1 MPDVKSSLLTQVTD
15 LKDKNPNLNTMIA
28 FGGWTHNDP
37 GKYRTVF
44 SDMVSTRVNRQ
55 LFIKNLL
62 GFLCQ
67 YGFDSID
74 FNWEYHSVKDR
85 GGKEADVKN
94 FTQFLKELQAAM
106 RSGGRHYLVIYT
118 APTSYWYLRHFYLKA
133 MRSYVDWINLMS
145 HDLHRIW
152 GRDNPIKIMDLIKDT
167 NAKPVYDKVAKVNYM
182 AYCDN
187 NWISYDD
194 ARTFKDKAVR
204 PECNRWENKFPSN
217 VIALE
222 MNVDTGSEGAGY
234 SSDDASQCRVTDYSG
249 VCSDE
254 ERLVGRTNSLD
265 KKKGAVRSLPMP
277 DPSAVHCGLVSTT
290 LNAIGIEEM
299 EVSQAIVLVTLKPEV
314 GMASIAHE
322 VLKSSA
328 VALATCSSIWTSVPG
343 LHAAA
348 PVPTISSTYLKSTRG
363 PAGVEDRIAAGGQPT
378 SVRGNATMARIL
390 LTLIQET
397 WEGLLAEVDDRWPL
411 LRCSRRKE
419 SAIPS
424 GQLGEGLPT
433 RSTASARL
441 TSSVRTSH
449 L

>member
-1 MPDVKSSLLTQVTD
+1 MSPQEIPVHDITHLIFSFGFVAPGDFRITNMPDVKSSLLTQVTD

-152 GRDNPIKIMDLIKDT
+152 GRDNPI
-167 NAKPVYDKVAKVNYM
+167 
-182 AYCDN
+182 
-187 NWISYDD
+187 
-194 ARTFKDKAVR
+194 
-204 PECNRWENKFPSN
+204 SN
-217 VIALE
+217 
-222 MNVDTGSEGAGY
+222 
-234 SSDDASQCRVTDYSG
+234 
-249 VCSDE
+249 
-254 ERLVGRTNSLD
+254 
-265 KKKGAVRSLPMP
+265 
-277 DPSAVHCGLVSTT
+277 
-290 LNAIGIEEM
+290 
-299 EVSQAIVLVTLKPEV
+299 
-314 GMASIAHE
+314 
-322 VLKSSA
+322 
-328 VALATCSSIWTSVPG
+328 
-343 LHAAA
+343 
-348 PVPTISSTYLKSTRG
+348 
-363 PAGVEDRIAAGGQPT
+363 
-378 SVRGNATMARIL
+378 
-390 LTLIQET
+390 
-397 WEGLLAEVDDRWPL
+397 
-411 LRCSRRKE
+411 
-419 SAIPS
+419 
-424 GQLGEGLPT
+424 
-433 RSTASARL
+433 
-441 TSSVRTSH
+441 
-449 L
+449 